1 MPTTDFILATAI
13 TGGPRSAGRGDWGS
27 EERITRSP
35 EHLQQCPVRALCASH
50 LADTCKWVKSTH
62 PGFQQAHMGPQA
74 ITSYPCST
82 AKLWNFSE
90 NCSLS
95 AKQMIIPTAQCGV
108 VWVFFFFLVLCV
120 LMRWCINS
128 TCWCQSLSHVQVF
141 VTTWIVAHQAPL
153 TMGFSG
159 QDYWNRLTFSPPRDL
174 PTTRIK
180 LRSAALKT
188 DSLLSE
194 PPGNATLRLT
204 SFIPQKLIFQE
215 KNIF

>member
-1 MPTTDFILATAI
+1 MSLSLSLKWKLIIQREKRYVPFTLPSDCGWICSSMGESWKAESELPRPRDTPSQRCLINLFHFCRGEPYSKHKDLVAKEIFRSYMPTTDFILATAT

-27 EERITRSP
+27 EERLTRSP

-82 AKLWNFSE
+82 AKLWNFSG

-108 VWVFFFFLVLCV
+108 VWVCCWFFFVFFFFWCCV
-120 LMRWCINS
+120 FWWDDI
-128 TCWCQSLSHVQVF
+128 
-141 VTTWIVAHQAPL
+141 
-153 TMGFSG
+153 
-159 QDYWNRLTFSPPRDL
+159 
-174 PTTRIK
+174 
-180 LRSAALKT
+180 
-188 DSLLSE
+188 
-194 PPGNATLRLT
+194 
-204 SFIPQKLIFQE
+204 
-215 KNIF
+215 